1 MCCPPPPPTFWATR
15 RYLDGIRE
23 LAHNYSF
30 SCIVNCFTDV
40 SFAPALHDEILQR
53 FCTSVMLRVVGS
65 LESTVKNPMLIGFP

>member
-1 MCCPPPPPTFWATR
+1 MRCPPPPPTVWDTS

-40 SFAPALHDEILQR
+40 SFAPPLHDEILQS
-53 FCTSVMLRVVGS
+53 FCTSVMFRVVES
-65 LESTVKNPMLIGFP
+65 LESIIKNLMLIGFP